1 MSQRYYTQAEQLQ
14 DDISQI
20 DAKLAKGDPLLRDAL
35 LRVKAKKMLIL
46 AKLDPTT
53 VPSEVIEN
61 DENEPS
67 MTSSLASTTASS
79 STGEDAEGQMK
90 TPGGEEVKVANS
102 LVCSKCSRV
111 CASAAGLKVHE
122 KKCNK

>member
-35 LRVKAKKMLIL
+35 LKVKAKKMLAL

-53 VPSEVIEN
+53 VPSEVT
-61 DENEPS
+61 ENES
-67 MTSSLASTTASS
+67 SLTSSSTPTITSS

-90 TPGGEEVKVANS
+90 TPGGEEVKVVNP